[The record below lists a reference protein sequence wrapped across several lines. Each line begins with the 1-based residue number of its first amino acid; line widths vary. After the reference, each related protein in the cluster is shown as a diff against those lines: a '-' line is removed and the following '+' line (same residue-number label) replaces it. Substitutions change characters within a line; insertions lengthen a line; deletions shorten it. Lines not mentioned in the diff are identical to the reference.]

1 MSRFHDSNDEKE
13 TDLKNASKCKNT
25 SLSTGVNSCF
35 LVTRSFFIR
44 TRYFFSSP
52 IKVGSE
58 ARYSYKLGSYKKECI
73 CYSLLPRAIRCKL
86 VIRHLFKHVLL

>member
-13 TDLKNASKCKNT
+13 TGLKNASKCKNT

-35 LVTRSFFIR
+35 LVTHFFVYNNQI
-44 TRYFFSSP
+44 FFSSP

-86 VIRHLFKHVLL
+86 VS